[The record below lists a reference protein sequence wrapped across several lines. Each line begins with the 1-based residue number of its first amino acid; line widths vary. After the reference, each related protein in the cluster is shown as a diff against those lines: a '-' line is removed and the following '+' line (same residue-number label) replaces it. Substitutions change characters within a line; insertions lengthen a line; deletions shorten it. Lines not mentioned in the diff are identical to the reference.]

1 MRNITV
7 KNIPDDLYDKIKTT
21 AHNNRRSINNEIIN
35 RLDQSLK
42 SAKLD
47 VNSLINRIETFHS
60 NIEMPLLTDDLIQN
74 VKQEGR
80 S

>member
-21 AHNNRRSINNEIIN
+21 AHDNRRSINNEIIN
-35 RLDQSLK
+35 RLDRSLK

-47 VNSLINRIETFHS
+47 VNSLIRRIETFHN